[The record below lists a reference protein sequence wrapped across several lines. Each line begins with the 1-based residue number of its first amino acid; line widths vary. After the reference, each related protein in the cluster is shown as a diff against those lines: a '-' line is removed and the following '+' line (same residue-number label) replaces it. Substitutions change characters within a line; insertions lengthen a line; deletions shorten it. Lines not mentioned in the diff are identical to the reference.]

1 MIMKINSKGLF
12 TPSLFSLPRSYNF
25 IKFEKIK
32 FIQLYNY
39 VNQMKNARG
48 YNEYIQV
55 GLILSNLEKTTLYRD
70 SVGNRIWSVASR
82 AINFI
87 KINFNSQKKSDTI
100 LFYRIGRVWR
110 VPSSARISLN
120 ILLPVPDICAS
131 KEIFLSVSR

>member
-32 FIQLYNY
+32 FIELYNY

-70 SVGNRIWSVASR
+70 SVGNRI
-82 AINFI
+82 
-87 KINFNSQKKSDTI
+87 
-100 LFYRIGRVWR
+100 
-110 VPSSARISLN
+110 
-120 ILLPVPDICAS
+120 
-131 KEIFLSVSR
+131 